1 MAPDAQPVASR
12 PVRPRS
18 QSGLPDGRLLAR
30 GLAALRI
37 YVGVVL
43 LANGLA
49 KLFDV
54 KQISIGPY
62 SSFLIDRDDARNILE
77 FEVFRNPNG
86 GAEGTRVW
94 LLRGVT
100 EVMLEHWTVVGW
112 GLTFFEVGVGLL
124 LVLGLATRGAA
135 LLALGMHVFLA
146 LAYATSNRWMFE
158 QPHEYVPALILAVV
172 PAGRAWGLDAKVAG
186 RFGRGRAGLRD
197 GWPF

>member
-1 MAPDAQPVASR
+1 MPPDTSPVVDRPAHRHVQAGMPDA
-12 PVRPRS
+12 
-18 QSGLPDGRLLAR
+18 RLLGR
-30 GLAALRI
+30 GFAVLRI

-49 KLFDV
+49 KLFDF

-62 SSFLIDRDDARNILE
+62 SSFLIDRDDARGILE
-77 FEVFRNPNG
+77 FEVFGNPNG

-94 LLRGVT
+94 LLRDIT
-100 EVMLEHWTVVGW
+100 EVMLENWTVVGW

-124 LVLGLATRGAA
+124 LVLGLVTRGAA
-135 LLALGMHVFLA
+135 LASLGMHVFLA

-158 QPHEYVPALILAVV
+158 QPHEYVPALILALV
-172 PAGRAWGLDAKVAG
+172 PAGRVWGLDAKVAG
-186 RFGRGRAGLRD
+186 RFGRSRAGLRE